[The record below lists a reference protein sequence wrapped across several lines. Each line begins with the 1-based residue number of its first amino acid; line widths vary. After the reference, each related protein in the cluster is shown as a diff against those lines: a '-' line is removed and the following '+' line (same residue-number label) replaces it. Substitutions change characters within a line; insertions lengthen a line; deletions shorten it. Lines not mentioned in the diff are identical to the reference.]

1 MVTISPDRLAG
12 QAGPRHLAI
21 AELIAADI
29 AAGRLAP
36 STRLPPQ
43 RDLAHRLGCAIGTVT
58 RAYGELARRR
68 LVEGQIGRGTYVRA
82 PGRAAASPD
91 FVDLTQSAP
100 CIGPQEAALAET
112 LGQLSRT
119 GEMGELL
126 HYPPTVGFAA
136 HRETGRRWL
145 ARLGLEAPAR
155 EILVTAGVQ
164 QALAA
169 TLTVLRREG
178 RPVLVEA
185 ATYPGLLRAA
195 RVLGVPV
202 RGVALDGEG
211 MRADA
216 LDQAAAES
224 GAGAVFLVPTLQN
237 PTNAV
242 MSTARRAEIVAVARR
257 RDLLL
262 VEDDVY
268 GHVLASRPAPLKAL
282 APERTIHLTGI
293 SKSLAGGLRVGWI
306 WAPGRWLD
314 PLADALYAITL
325 ARPPL
330 PLEIARTWI
339 EDGTAERLITWQGEE
354 IQARNA
360 LLAETLGDW
369 PLSQHPFGFHALLDL
384 PAGWPAESFVAAA
397 AARGTALLAMG
408 AFETLE
414 APVRRAV
421 RISHSNAPGREALQH
436 ALTGLRRLLEEGPG
450 SGGILV

>member
-1 MVTISPDRLAG
+1 MIRFFQYSRYLMEFFSS
-12 QAGPRHLAI
+12 L
-21 AELIAADI
+21 
-29 AAGRLAP
+29 LAP

-43 RDLAHRLGCAIGTVT
+43 HDLAHRLGCAIGTIM

-68 LVEGQIGRGTYVRA
+68 LVEGRSVAA
-82 PGRAAASPD
+82 PMCARSRAAASPD

-100 CIGPQEAALAET
+100 CSGPQEAALAET

-126 HYPPTVGFAA
+126 HYPSTVGFAA

-145 ARLGLEAPAR
+145 ARLGLEAPVR

-169 TLTVLRREG
+169 TLAVLRRAG

-216 LDQAAAES
+216 LDRAAAET
-224 GAGAVFLVPTLQN
+224 GAGAVFLVLTLQN
-237 PTNAV
+237 PTNAM
-242 MSTARRAEIVAVARR
+242 MSAARRAVIVAVARH

-268 GHVLASRPAPLKAL
+268 GHVLPARPAPLKAL
-282 APERTIHLTGI
+282 APERTIHFTGI

-306 WAPGRWLD
+306 WAPASWLD
-314 PLADALYAITL
+314 PLADALYAMTL
-325 ARPPL
+325 TRPPL
-330 PLEIARTWI
+330 PLEIARAWI

-369 PLSQHPFGFHALLDL
+369 PFSHHPFGFHALLDL
-384 PAGWPAESFVAAA
+384 FDLPAGWPAESFAA

-414 APVRRAV
+414 ALARRAV